1 MDYTLFKE
9 WLQVEKNMTKRSSED
24 VVSRCKRINRIMDEE
39 VIAEN
44 TIGLLVQTESFE
56 NMSSFIKCQLK
67 RAARLYLEYSVKGEE
82 NYRN

>member
-1 MDYTLFKE
+1 
-9 WLQVEKNMTKRSSED
+9 
-24 VVSRCKRINRIMDEE
+24 MDEQ

-56 NMSSFIKCQLK
+56 NMSSIIKCQLK